1 MDELFNNAFVTSPG
15 SSPSR
20 ASILTGLYP
29 WQIEEAGTHASSFP
43 IDYECFPDL
52 LEEAGYYIGYTG
64 KGWGPG
70 NWKISVVGVTRLVL
84 NIIKDVFVLHIKGY
98 PILITLK
105 ILKISFMTERESNL
119 FYFWVS
125 ANEPHRPYEKDS
137 WEKADKRLVDV
148 EVPPFLPDK
157 PTIRKDLLDYGTE
170 IEWYDSQLSQI
181 IDILKEEGE
190 FENTLIIVMADN
202 GIPLPF
208 G

>member
-1 MDELFNNAFVTSPG
+1 
-15 SSPSR
+15 
-20 ASILTGLYP
+20 
-29 WQIEEAGTHASSFP
+29 
-43 IDYECFPDL
+43 
-52 LEEAGYYIGYTG
+52 
-64 KGWGPG
+64 
-70 NWKISVVGVTRLVL
+70 
-84 NIIKDVFVLHIKGY
+84 
-98 PILITLK
+98 
-105 ILKISFMTERESNL
+105 MTERERQP
-119 FYFWVS
+119 FYFWVG

-202 GIPLPF
+202 GMPFPLAKATCFEYGIHVPLAICWADGIKDGGVSVSLLVVWIYSQPYLMLSVF
-208 G
+208 DIKKRQEIVYSRI